1 MTAAVAVV
9 TDSTAGLT
17 SRYGVAGRAAGAADP
32 GGQARVAGQGRP
44 RHPGPH
50 RPGSARGRGRPVL

>member
-17 SRYGVAGRAAGAADP
+17 TSLTSRYAI
-32 GGQARVAGQGRP
+32 RVVRCASWP
-44 RHPGPH
+44 TP
-50 RPGSARGRGRPVL
+50 ARGCSGSWSPRT

>member
-17 SRYGVAGRAAGAADP
+17 TSLTSRYAIRVVPLRMVAHTGPGLLGVV
-32 GGQARVAGQGRP
+32 VAP
-44 RHPGPH
+44 Y
-50 RPGSARGRGRPVL
+50 

>member
-32 GGQARVAGQGRP
+32 GGQARVLAKAGHVILAHTG
-44 RHPGPH
+44 PGLLGVVVAPY
-50 RPGSARGRGRPVL
+50 